1 MYYSD
6 INKVKSKARAILN
19 LKKDGEKLTGN
30 DSEFIKELLEFHD
43 KGEAKLRDFDS
54 FEVGEHPDYAKTRC
68 FFVNRKDGT
77 KEDFSISKCITKL
90 EHSSWNYDYISVYDL
105 IKLIIIIYITWLIK
119 LTKIYA
125 SQKAP

>member
-68 FFVNRKDGT
+68 FFVSRKDGT

-90 EHSSWNYDYISVYDL
+90 EHSSWKNDYISVYDL
-105 IKLIIIIYITWLIK
+105 IKLIIIIYLTWLIK

>member
-90 EHSSWNYDYISVYDL
+90 EHSSWNNDYISVYDL
-105 IKLIIIIYITWLIK
+105 IKLIIIIYLTWLIK
-119 LTKIYA
+119 
-125 SQKAP
+125 